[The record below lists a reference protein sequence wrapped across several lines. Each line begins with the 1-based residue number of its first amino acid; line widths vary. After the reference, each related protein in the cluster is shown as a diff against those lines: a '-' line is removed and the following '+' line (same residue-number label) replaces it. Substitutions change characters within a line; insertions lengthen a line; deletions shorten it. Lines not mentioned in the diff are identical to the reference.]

1 MAARKTIERLSIGRP
16 RPAVRD
22 LELRYR
28 AQIWEIFVKAKRT
41 LLLLTVF
48 VGGMS
53 SLGVELT
60 ASRLLDPF
68 FGNSMI
74 IWAVLIGMVLLYL
87 TVGYYVGGR
96 WADRKPYYRVLYQ
109 ITTWSAFLI
118 GIVPFIARPV
128 LLWSVQGFSEYS
140 AGILAGSLLGV
151 VALFSIPITL
161 VGCVSPFAIRLS
173 MEDENVE
180 STGHVAGGLYALS
193 TVGSLVGTFLPVLI
207 LIPNIGTRSTFMF
220 FAFTML
226 GVSLVGLFV
235 EIKARAL
242 PYLLLP
248 VALVLLLVLLPSG
261 IIKPSEFG
269 EVIYETESS
278 YNYIQVIQWG
288 DEIWLKLNE
297 GQGVHSI
304 YDPNSVLVGGIWDHF
319 LIAPFFNNP
328 VYTADDVDSLA
339 LIGSAAGT
347 VAKEYTAV
355 YGPIP
360 IDGAEIDPEII
371 RVGREYFD
379 MTESNFNAVAQDGRY
394 FLANSE
400 QKYDVIA
407 IDAYRPPYI
416 PFHLTTREFF
426 QQCRE
431 HLTDEGVVAI
441 NVGRT
446 QSDWSLVEVLAST
459 LKAEFP
465 NVYTVDL
472 AQPGQDL
479 INVLVVATKQPT
491 RLENLEANAE
501 HMLSPLLS
509 KVTQNAIPR
518 AQEFTEPTIV
528 FTDDKAP
535 VEQVVHGLILSFVT
549 GE

>member
-1 MAARKTIERLSIGRP
+1 MAARKNQQIAHHPAPNHRLGDWL
-16 RPAVRD
+16 AGVGHT
-22 LELRYR
+22 
-28 AQIWEIFVKAKRT
+28 WEIFVKARRT
-41 LLLLTVF
+41 LLLLAVF
-48 VGGMS
+48 IGGMT

-68 FGNSMI
+68 FGNSLI

-87 TVGYYVGGR
+87 TVGYYLGGR

-109 ITTWSAFLI
+109 ITVWSAFLI
-118 GIVPFIARPV
+118 GVVPFIARPV
-128 LLWSVQGFSEYS
+128 LLWSMQGFAESS
-140 AGILAGSLLGV
+140 AGILVGSLLGTI
-151 VALFSIPITL
+151 ALFSIPVTL
-161 VGCVSPFAIRLS
+161 LGCVSPFAIRLS
-173 MEDENVE
+173 MEEE
-180 STGHVAGGLYALS
+180 SVQSSGHVAGGLYALS
-193 TVGSLVGTFLPVLI
+193 TIGSLVGTFLPVLV
-207 LIPNIGTRSTFMF
+207 LIPNIGTRNTFMF
-220 FAFTML
+220 FSFTML
-226 GVSLVGLFV
+226 GVSLAGLFI
-235 EIKARAL
+235 ELKARAL

-248 VALVLLLVLLPSG
+248 VSLVLLIVMLPSG

-269 EVIYETESS
+269 KVIYETESS
-278 YNYIQVIQWG
+278 YNYIQVVQWDG
-288 DEIWLKLNE
+288 EIWLQLNE

-304 YDPNSVLVGGIWDHF
+304 YDPDSVLVRGVWDYF

-328 VYTADDVDSLA
+328 VHTAGDVDSLA
-339 LIGSAAGT
+339 LLGSAAGT

-379 MTESNFNAVAQDGRY
+379 MTEPNFNAVAQDGRY
-394 FLANSE
+394 FLANS
-400 QKYDVIA
+400 QRKYDVIA

-431 HLTDEGVVAI
+431 HLTEEGVVAI

-479 INVLVVATKQPT
+479 INVLVVATIQPT
-491 RLENLEANAE
+491 RLENLAANAE
-501 HMLSPLLS
+501 HMTNPILSQ
-509 KVTQNAIPR
+509 VTEAAIPR
-518 AQEFTEPTIV
+518 AQEFTEPTMV

-535 VEQVVHGLILSFVT
+535 VEQVIHGLILSFVT

>member
-1 MAARKTIERLSIGRP
+1 
-16 RPAVRD
+16 
-22 LELRYR
+22 
-28 AQIWEIFVKAKRT
+28 VKAKRT

-68 FGNSMI
+68 FGNSLI

-118 GIVPFIARPV
+118 GVVPFVARPV

-161 VGCVSPFAIRLS
+161 LGCVSPFAIRLS

-180 STGHVAGGLYALS
+180 SSGHVAGGLYALS
-193 TVGSLVGTFLPVLI
+193 TVGSLVGTFLPVLF
-207 LIPNIGTRSTFMF
+207 LIPNIGTRNTFMF
-220 FAFTML
+220 FSFTLL
-226 GVSLVGLFV
+226 GVSLVGLFA
-235 EIKARAL
+235 ELKARAL
-242 PYLLLP
+242 PYLVLP
-248 VALVLLLVLLPSG
+248 VALVLLIVMLPSG

-269 EVIYETESS
+269 DVIYETESS

-304 YDPNSVLVGGIWDHF
+304 YDPNSVLVGGIWDYF

-328 VYTADDVDSLA
+328 VFTADNVDSLA

-400 QKYDVIA
+400 RKYDVIA

-426 QQCRE
+426 RQCRE

-446 QSDWSLVEVLAST
+446 QNDWSLVEVLAST

-491 RLENLEANAE
+491 RLENLAANAE
-501 HMLSPLLS
+501 HMVSPLLNQ
-509 KVTQNAIPR
+509 VTQNALPR
-518 AQEFTEPTIV
+518 AEEFTEPTVV

>member
-1 MAARKTIERLSIGRP
+1 
-16 RPAVRD
+16 VN
-22 LELRYR
+22 
-28 AQIWEIFVKAKRT
+28 AKRA

-48 VGGMS
+48 IGGMT

-68 FGNSMI
+68 FGNSLI

-87 TVGYYVGGR
+87 TVGYYVGGK

-109 ITTWSAFLI
+109 ITAWSAFLI
-118 GIVPFIARPV
+118 GVVPFVARPV
-128 LLWSVQGFSEYS
+128 LLWSVQGFAQYS

-161 VGCVSPFAIRLS
+161 LGCVSPFAIRLS
-173 MEDENVE
+173 MEKQGVE
-180 STGHVAGGLYALS
+180 SSGNVAGGLYALS
-193 TVGSLVGTFLPVLI
+193 TVGSLVGTFLPVLV
-207 LIPNIGTRSTFMF
+207 LIPNIGTRNTFML
-220 FAFTML
+220 FAFVL
-226 GVSLVGLFV
+226 LSVSLVGLFV
-235 EIKARAL
+235 ELRGRAL
-242 PYLLLP
+242 AYLAMP
-248 VALVLLLVLLPSG
+248 VLLVVLILLSPG
-261 IIKPSEFG
+261 GVIKPVEFG
-269 EVIYETESS
+269 EVLYETESA
-278 YNYIQVIQWG
+278 YNYIQVVQWG
-288 DEIWLKLNE
+288 DEVWLKLNE

-304 YDPNSVLVGGIWDHF
+304 YDRDSVLVGGIWDYF
-319 LIAPFFNNP
+319 LIAPFFNDAP
-328 VYTADDVDSLA
+328 HTAGEVDSLA

-347 VAKEYTAV
+347 VAKQYTAV
-355 YGPIP
+355 YGQIP
-360 IDGAEIDPEII
+360 IDGVEIDPEII
-371 RVGREYFD
+371 RLGREYFD
-379 MTESNFNAVAQDGRY
+379 MTEPNLNAIAQDGRY
-394 FLANSE
+394 FLANSPHT
-400 QKYDVIA
+400 YDVIA

-426 QQCRE
+426 RQCRE

-472 AQPGQDL
+472 GREGQNL

-491 RLENLEANAE
+491 RLENLADNAAL
-501 HMLSPLLS
+501 MSDPLLS
-509 KVTQNAIPR
+509 RVAEASIPR
-518 AQEFTEPTIV
+518 AQEFTDPTV
-528 FTDDKAP
+528 VLTDDKAP

>member
-1 MAARKTIERLSIGRP
+1 M
-16 RPAVRD
+16 
-22 LELRYR
+22 
-28 AQIWEIFVKAKRT
+28 KAKRT

-48 VGGMS
+48 VGGMT

-68 FGNSMI
+68 FGNSLI

-87 TVGYYVGGR
+87 TVGYYVGGK

-128 LLWSVQGFSEYS
+128 LLWSVQGFAEYS

-151 VALFSIPITL
+151 VALFSIPVTL
-161 VGCVSPFAIRLS
+161 LGCVSPFAIRLS
-173 MEDENVE
+173 MEEENVE
-180 STGHVAGGLYALS
+180 SSGHVAGGLYALS
-193 TVGSLVGTFLPVLI
+193 TVGSLVGTFLPVLV
-207 LIPNIGTRSTFMF
+207 LIPNIGTRNTFMF
-220 FAFTML
+220 LAFSML
-226 GVSLVGLFV
+226 AVSLAGLFV
-235 EIKARAL
+235 ELKARAL
-242 PYLLLP
+242 PYLVLP
-248 VALVLLLVLLPSG
+248 VALVLLIVMLPSG

-288 DEIWLKLNE
+288 DEVWLKLNE

-304 YDPNSVLVGGIWDHF
+304 YDPNKVLVGGIWDYF
-319 LIAPFFNNP
+319 LIAPYFNNAP
-328 VYTADDVDSLA
+328 FTADQVDSLA
-339 LIGSAAGT
+339 LIGLAAGT
-347 VAKEYTAV
+347 VPKEFTAV

-371 RVGREYFD
+371 RVGRQYFD
-379 MTESNFNAVAQDGRY
+379 MTEPNLNAVAQDGRY
-394 FLANSE
+394 FLANNPN
-400 QKYDVIA
+400 KYDVIA

-416 PFHLTTREFF
+416 PFHLTTQEFF
-426 QQCRE
+426 AECRD
-431 HLTDEGVVAI
+431 HLTENGVVAI

-446 QSDWSLVEVLAST
+446 RTDWSLVQVLAST
-459 LKAEFP
+459 LRAEFP

-472 AQPGQDL
+472 AQPGFDL

-491 RLENLEANAE
+491 ALDNLRENAA
-501 HMLSPLLS
+501 LLTNPILQQVAADS
-509 KVTQNAIPR
+509 IAR
-518 AQEFTEPTIV
+518 AQEFTDPTVV

-535 VEQVVHGLILSFVT
+535 VEQVVHGLILSFVA
-549 GE
+549 GN